1 MQFVQIRE
9 RTVYEMVFETDEG
22 DEISFEIDDITRR
35 RFIDAMNGSR
45 IRDRSTSQGKMQVE
59 YEQPDD
65 PNDIMIDMNDRL
77 AALGLPVV
85 GEEEADGIDQL

>member
-9 RTVYEMVFETDEG
+9 RTVYEMVFETDDG
-22 DEISFEIDDITRR
+22 TEISFEIDDATRR

>member
-1 MQFVQIRE
+1 
-9 RTVYEMVFETDEG
+9 
-22 DEISFEIDDITRR
+22 
-35 RFIDAMNGSR
+35 
-45 IRDRSTSQGKMQVE
+45 MQVE

>member
-65 PNDIMIDMNDRL
+65 PNDIMLDMNDRL